1 MSSVR
6 RAWNFLMHRNACIYG
21 KITVCGINVVS
32 EDGKAKGE
40 EYGSDTCM
48 KSFGASSTWNSSFI
62 SSRDPSSI
70 LAIAFLFYSFKVI
83 IKKFLTGSSFCQC
96 LNSFLFREFNGNKNR
111 KLLQRKK
118 YSNSLQKNSNDE
130 RCVSFIHNYDGSNK
144 YS

>member
-6 RAWNFLMHRNACIYG
+6 RAWNFLMHRNACIYW

-62 SSRDPSSI
+62 SSRVPSSI

-96 LNSFLFREFNGNKNR
+96 LNSFLFREFNGNKIANFCNGKNILIR
-111 KLLQRKK
+111 YK
-118 YSNSLQKNSNDE
+118 KNSNDE
-130 RCVSFIHNYDGSNK
+130 RCVSFIYNYDGSNK